1 MCYREGTTENVNK
14 NWLGSSNLSGERL
27 YVDISSIKERC
38 FGGAKFWAL
47 IVDDY
52 TDYCWSFVM
61 KKNSDIKARIKT
73 LLTDLKIANRIVKF
87 IRCDSAGN
95 NMTMKMIQRSNHLAL
110 SLNFRALELLK
121 EMERLRESFK
131 HLMKESGQC

>member
-1 MCYREGTTENVNK
+1 
-14 NWLGSSNLSGERL
+14 LPGECL
-27 YVDISSIKERC
+27 YVDIRSIKERS

-61 KKNSDIKARIKT
+61 KKKLDIEARIKT
-73 LLTDLKIANRIVKF
+73 LLTNSKIANRIVKF
-87 IRCDSAGN
+87 IRCDDAGE
-95 NMTMKMIQRSNHLAL
+95 NMTIKNHLTL

-121 EMERLRESFK
+121 EMERLRGSFK
-131 HLMKESGQC
+131 HFMEESGQL